1 MKIVF
6 MGTPEFAVASL
17 DQIHKSIHDVIAVVT
32 APDKPSGRGRKLKG
46 SAVKDYALEND
57 ILVLQPPKL
66 KAPDFIEALQELNA
80 DLFAVVAFRMLPE
93 VVWGMPPKGTIN
105 LHGSLL
111 PQYRGAAPIHR
122 AVMNGEV
129 KTGVSTFF
137 IEKDIDTGDII
148 LQETLPIGPLENTGA
163 VHDKMMVLGA
173 EVLVKTLDCIAEDH
187 INPVKQEDVLPENIN
202 HAPKLFREQCVID
215 WHQDANVI
223 HNFIR
228 GLSPFPSAW
237 TVLSGK
243 VLKIHQAAPIRQE
256 HNHPSG
262 TVLIEN
268 QLLKVACENG
278 FIEVQKLQLEGKKR
292 MEVSDFLRGMNSD
305 DLNGVLLHL

>member
-1 MKIVF
+1 MSP
-6 MGTPEFAVASL
+6 T
-17 DQIHKSIHDVIAVVT
+17 
-32 APDKPSGRGRKLKG
+32 
-46 SAVKDYALEND
+46 
-57 ILVLQPPKL
+57 
-66 KAPDFIEALQELNA
+66 
-80 DLFAVVAFRMLPE
+80 
-93 VVWGMPPKGTIN
+93 
-105 LHGSLL
+105 
-111 PQYRGAAPIHR
+111 
-122 AVMNGEV
+122 
-129 KTGVSTFF
+129 
-137 IEKDIDTGDII
+137 
-148 LQETLPIGPLENTGA
+148 
-163 VHDKMMVLGA
+163 
-173 EVLVKTLDCIAEDH
+173 
-187 INPVKQEDVLPENIN
+187 
-202 HAPKLFREQCVID
+202 
-215 WHQDANVI
+215 NVI